1 MSRGETE
8 PNWGYHFTLLRR
20 ALPAGVVYQMLIVV
34 TPKSPRQ
41 NAPDR
46 EKPWRPL

>member
-1 MSRGETE
+1 MVRGETE
-8 PNWGYHFTLLRR
+8 PNWGYHFTHLRR

-34 TPKSPRQ
+34 TPKGPRQ

-46 EKPWRPL
+46 EKP